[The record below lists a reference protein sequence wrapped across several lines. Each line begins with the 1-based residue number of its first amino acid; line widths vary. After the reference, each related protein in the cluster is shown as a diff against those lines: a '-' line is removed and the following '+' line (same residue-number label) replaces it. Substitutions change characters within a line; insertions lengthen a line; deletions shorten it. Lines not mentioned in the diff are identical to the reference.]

1 MDQPP
6 WGPSSD
12 SYVFDPYGAERV
24 QEKPWPTIEEKNMCA
39 GFIQILHKY
48 HLINETFDINQI
60 ASAKVDSTT
69 MRKTLYD
76 YLEKYKLDNTWVFER
91 ANTVN
96 EVAKLQIAKVASDLQ
111 ILLLVNIPDPTERPS
126 GPEANTNNIVW
137 ANHESK
143 RYSPW
148 L

>member
-1 MDQPP
+1 MDRPP

-12 SYVFDPYGAERV
+12 RYVFDPYGAERAQV
-24 QEKPWPTIEEKNMCA
+24 AWPTLPEKSMYDGLIRIFN
-39 GFIQILHKY
+39 KY

-60 ASAKVDSTT
+60 ARAKVDSTT
-69 MRKTLYD
+69 MRKTFYD
-76 YLEKYKLDNTWVFER
+76 YLERYKLDTIWGFER
-91 ANTVN
+91 ANALN
-96 EVAKLQIAKVASDLQ
+96 EVAKQQIAKVASDLQ
-111 ILLLVNIPDPTERPS
+111 ILLLVNIPDPTEIPS

>member
-1 MDQPP
+1 
-6 WGPSSD
+6 
-12 SYVFDPYGAERV
+12 
-24 QEKPWPTIEEKNMCA
+24 MCA

-91 ANTVN
+91 ANTLN
-96 EVAKLQIAKVASDLQ
+96 EVAKQQIAKVASDLQ

>member
-24 QEKPWPTIEEKNMCA
+24 QEKPWPTIEEKNMYA

-91 ANTVN
+91 ANILN
-96 EVAKLQIAKVASDLQ
+96 EVAKLQIAKVASFSLLIYQ
-111 ILLLVNIPDPTERPS
+111 ILQNDPVALKP
-126 GPEANTNNIVW
+126 IQII
-137 ANHESK
+137 
-143 RYSPW
+143 
-148 L
+148 